1 VDLQTPRNPVPQLR
15 VLGGATLRCP
25 QGSEHGPE
33 SRRHPLALLVLLATA
48 PERALSRAKLAGLLW
63 PDVDEPTGRNRLT
76 SALYHLRQRLGRNAI
91 VSMGD
96 ALRLEPDALDCDV
109 WRFQEAL
116 GRRDETAAVRL
127 YRGPF
132 LDGFHLP
139 GAVEFDHHVDR
150 ERGRLWHDY
159 CEALESLAERA
170 ESDGSPAVAVR
181 WWRERAA
188 DDPYDTSIAL
198 RLVEALVTA
207 GNPEEA
213 LRVAEAHQARLRRE
227 LGAASHAE
235 LEAVLER
242 LPALSSPPTARSHSI
257 AVLPFE
263 ALGDVRTAMG
273 DGIHIGLLDRLS
285 GIAGLGV
292 IARTT
297 VLQYRNSGQTV
308 AQIGRELGVDWVL
321 EGDVQVSGREFRL
334 SVRLVHPG
342 TDRQMW
348 AQQYRGD
355 LSTEDLLDLQA
366 DLTKEIYS
374 SLKVEVTREERDQAK
389 TKPTQSVEAYRLWA
403 EGRMYLDRRSAE
415 EMSRAVDRFERAIEL
430 DPEYVQAWAGLADA
444 LGLLHAYGFFSANV
458 LERAEAAIARAL
470 DLDPRSAE
478 AHAARGRLLGQR
490 MEALE
495 AQREL
500 ELAVALKP
508 GYAEAHNWLSVG
520 SHALGHREAALK
532 SARRALELDPL
543 SPEVVYNFASSLFIN
558 GEHKRA
564 LVELRRLRDMAPAY
578 GNTRF
583 LQGIVVY
590 EMGEYDQ
597 AASMLEGL
605 EVPWTGAGTR
615 TALALA
621 LIALG
626 DPDAARRLLA
636 GIDRSRYAF
645 DTGLVLVA
653 LDEKAVAW
661 EAFDEVDFRGLDF
674 WSSFWPTIALRYMF
688 TDVWEKVRH
697 DARYA
702 GLVKRMDQSWGL

>member
-1 VDLQTPRNPVPQLR
+1 M
-15 VLGGATLRCP
+15 
-25 QGSEHGPE
+25 
-33 SRRHPLALLVLLATA
+33 SRT
-48 PERALSRAKLAGLLW
+48 KLIGLLW

-91 VSMGD
+91 ASMGD
-96 ALRLEPDALDCDV
+96 ALRLEPDALDCDA
-109 WRFQEAL
+109 WLFQEAL
-116 GRRDETAAVRL
+116 DRGNEAAAVRL
-127 YRGPF
+127 YRGSF
-132 LDGFHLP
+132 LDGFYLP

-150 ERGRLWHDY
+150 ERGRLWHAY
-159 CEALESLAERA
+159 CEALEILAERA
-170 ESDGSPAVAVR
+170 EIDGSPAVAVR

-188 DDPYDTSIAL
+188 VDPYETSIAL

-213 LRVAEAHQARLRRE
+213 LRVTEAHQARLRRE

-235 LEAVLER
+235 LKAMLER
-242 LPALSSPPTARSHSI
+242 LRALSPAPTVLPRSI

-263 ALGDVRTAMG
+263 ALSDDARVAMV

-285 GIAGLGV
+285 AIAGLGV

-297 VLQYRNSGQTV
+297 VLQYRNSGKTV
-308 AQIGRELGVDWVL
+308 AEIGRELSVDWVL

-334 SVRLVHPG
+334 SVRLVHAG
-342 TDRQMW
+342 TDRQLW
-348 AQQYRGD
+348 AEQYRGD
-355 LSTEDLLDLQA
+355 LSTDDLFALQA

-374 SLKVEVTREERDQAK
+374 SLKVEVTREERDQVE

-403 EGRMYLDRRSAE
+403 EGRMYLDRRTAE
-415 EMSRAVDRFERAIEL
+415 EMSRAVDRFERAIEF
-430 DPEYVQAWAGLADA
+430 DHKYVQAWAGLADA
-444 LGLLHAYGFFSANV
+444 LGLLHAYGFLSANV
-458 LERAEAAIARAL
+458 LERAEAAIETAL

-490 MEALE
+490 NEALE

-520 SHALGHREAALK
+520 SHVLGRRESALK

-543 SPEVVYNFASSLFIN
+543 SPEVVYNFASALFIN
-558 GEHKRA
+558 EEHERA
-564 LVELRRLRDMAPAY
+564 LVELRRLRDLAPSY
-578 GNTRF
+578 GNTQF
-583 LQGIVVY
+583 LEGIIVY
-590 EMGEYDQ
+590 EMGRYDE
-597 AASMLEGL
+597 AAALLEGL
-605 EVPWTGAGTR
+605 EIPWTGAGTR

-621 LIALG
+621 LVASNN
-626 DPDAARRLLA
+626 PNAARLLLEE
-636 GIDRSRYAF
+636 IDRSRYPF
-645 DTGLVLVA
+645 DIGLILVA
-653 LDEKAVAW
+653 LDEKQAAW

-688 TDVWEKVRH
+688 SDVWDAVR
-697 DARYA
+697 DDPGYA
-702 GLVKRMDQSWGL
+702 GLKQRMDQSWGL